1 MPNAIYPKYK
11 EALYTRP
18 SDSDMVAGV
27 VKCALV
33 DTASY
38 SYSASHEFFSSVSG
52 VVGTPLTI
60 TSKTFINGVFDGDN
74 LFFTNVT
81 GPTVESLVFYID
93 TGVAA
98 TSRLI
103 AYIDTDVTNL
113 PVIPNGGDINI
124 AWNALGIFAL

>member
-1 MPNAIYPKYK
+1 MSNAIYPKYK

-18 SDSDMVAGV
+18 SNSDMVAGV

-52 VVGTPLTI
+52 VVGTPLAI
-60 TSKTFINGVFDGDN
+60 TSKTFVNGVFDGDN
-74 LFFTNVT
+74 LFFTSVT
-81 GPTVESLVFYID
+81 GPTVEAFVFYID